1 MIFRFSLEL
10 LSVALGFMLSQIRFL
25 EDRLDLRKGRLTGSK
40 ASTFSSACGVWRRH
54 LYPPPLTWARPDIRF
69 GRVLNSFISFY
80 PYLCKNTEFQ
90 YIHKVLLVYLNP
102 GYSNDGLHLLVIA
115 YLLSCCIIGFFDGQK
130 TDISRTGDK
139 GQGVRGRSR

>member
-54 LYPPPLTWARPDIRF
+54 LYDIRF
-69 GRVLNSFISFY
+69 GRVLNAVISFF
-80 PYLCKNTEFQ
+80 PYICKNTEFQ
-90 YIHKVLLVYLNP
+90 YIHKVMLVYLNP
-102 GYSNDGLHLLVIA
+102 GYSNDGLHVLFIA
-115 YLLSCCIIGFFDGQK
+115 YLLSCWIRGFFDGQK
-130 TDISRTGDK
+130 TDI
-139 GQGVRGRSR
+139 